1 LKGKRVLA
9 FCGLGQPESFRHSL
23 KTLEVELVDLKPFR
37 DHQVYQEKDK
47 HRLLEEAASLKAEV
61 LMTTEKDALKLGNW
75 PEGRAELLVLA
86 IGVEIP
92 DMNFWDV
99 LETKIQPKIFEIFGG
114 NRKSKFK

>member
-1 LKGKRVLA
+1 MLA

-23 KTLEVELVDLKPFR
+23 KTLGVELAGLKPFR
-37 DHQVYQEKDK
+37 DHQIYREKDK
-47 HRLLEEAASLKAEV
+47 HRLLEEAASLQAEV

-92 DMNFWDV
+92 DIDFWNV
-99 LETKIQPKIFEIFGG
+99 LEDKI
-114 NRKSKFK
+114 

>member
-1 LKGKRVLA
+1 LCWLEGKRVLA

-23 KTLEVELVDLKPFR
+23 KTLEVELVGLKPFR
-37 DHQVYQEKDK
+37 DHQVYQEIDK

-75 PEGRAELLVLA
+75 PEGGAELLVLA

-92 DMNFWDV
+92 DLNFWDI
-99 LETKIQPKIFEIFGG
+99 LETKIQLKIFEIFG
-114 NRKSKFK
+114 